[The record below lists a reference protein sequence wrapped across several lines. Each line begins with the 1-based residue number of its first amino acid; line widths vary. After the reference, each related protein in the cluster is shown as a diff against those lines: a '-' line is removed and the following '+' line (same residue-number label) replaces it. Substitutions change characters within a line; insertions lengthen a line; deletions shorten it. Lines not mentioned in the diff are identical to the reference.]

1 MLGNA
6 TMAICVDKYGDFI
19 AENTVL
25 PFPSNA
31 AALHVSSPL
40 LHKLTVTVMLLL
52 STIKAGGKS
61 LQRTSTSER
70 Y

>member
-1 MLGNA
+1 VLGIA
-6 TMAICVDKYGDFI
+6 TMTIRVDKHGLFI
-19 AENTVL
+19 AENIVI

-31 AALHVSSPL
+31 AALQMSPLL